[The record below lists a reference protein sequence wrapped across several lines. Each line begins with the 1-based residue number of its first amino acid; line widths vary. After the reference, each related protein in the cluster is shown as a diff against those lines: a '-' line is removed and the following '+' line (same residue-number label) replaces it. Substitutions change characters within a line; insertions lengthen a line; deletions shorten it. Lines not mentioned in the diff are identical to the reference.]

1 MESVVMRVSP
11 AVVETVKAWARPLET
26 RPQVLDRMV
35 KLAIEGPPEDWLVH
49 TLAWTNFVGEG
60 VDVPGIDHEQVRA
73 MARRVLSRWGELR
86 ELALEERL
94 GPDPEV
100 IIAGESGPIGPPAP
114 EGMEKVMCITC
125 GGLGVIGAGFGG
137 LGVERCPVCN
147 GDRYEL
153 VPKEV
158 TP

>member
-1 MESVVMRVSP
+1 MESVVMRVTP

-35 KLAIEGPPEDWLVH
+35 RLAVEGPPEDWLVH

-73 MARRVLSRWGELR
+73 MARRVLSRWSELR

-94 GPDPEV
+94 GPAPEV
-100 IIAGESGPIGPPAP
+100 IFVAGESVPIGPPAP
-114 EGMEKVMCITC
+114 EGMEKVQCLTC
-125 GGLGVIGAGFGG
+125 GGNGVIGEDG
-137 LGVERCPVCN
+137 EQKEPCPVCN
-147 GDRYEL
+147 GDGYEL
-153 VPKEV
+153 APKEV